1 MRAMRSLV
9 LGLALLSVAT
19 PSGAQVSA
27 LELDNLRAQQEAA
40 QRRAVDLQN
49 QLMAA
54 EARLR
59 AEQATRD
66 LEFSQRLPRTVPQPP
81 YPDATGAR
89 VSAGAAARDAPS
101 IPDDMLAQSNRRVR
115 AAAGER
121 R

>member
-1 MRAMRSLV
+1 MMRTLLLS
-9 LGLALLSVAT
+9 LALVCLAAPAS
-19 PSGAQVSA
+19 AQVSA

-40 QRRAVDLQN
+40 QRRAIDLEN

-66 LEFSQRLPRTVPQPP
+66 LDLARRLPGTVPQPP
-81 YPDATGAR
+81 YPSSSGAT
-89 VSAGAAARDAPS
+89 VSAGSGAAVAPS
-101 IPDDMLAQSNRRVR
+101 IPDDMLAQSNRRVQ